1 MILTIERKE
10 IPTILVN
17 KKWIQRKKDTIS
29 AEYDERKVFS
39 YLKKRRRRKKKILKV
54 TRPLSLLPPK
64 NPHTQKKIKARPPRC
79 ISGFIMGN
87 NQKCRSKTVEHI
99 LFFPVLIWITK
110 KKRLYFTIHKF
121 GWDYSRILHSSS
133 LQSLQDHNGGH
144 GWKNRTNG
152 EARLYKLLTKIRKSS
167 TSLQFRLGWKTLEKK
182 NRQNIL
188 QQQPQKQITEWAA
201 SLHQQPCEKAASKA
215 QKTINRKKKLFTL
228 PKN

>member
-39 YLKKRRRRKKKILKV
+39 YLKKRRRRRKKKILKV

-182 NRQNIL
+182 
-188 QQQPQKQITEWAA
+188 PPKHITAA
-201 SLHQQPCEKAASKA
+201 AAEADHRVSSLVASAAL
-215 QKTINRKKKLFTL
+215 RKSSL
-228 PKN
+228 

>member
-1 MILTIERKE
+1 
-10 IPTILVN
+10 
-17 KKWIQRKKDTIS
+17 
-29 AEYDERKVFS
+29 
-39 YLKKRRRRKKKILKV
+39 
-54 TRPLSLLPPK
+54 
-64 NPHTQKKIKARPPRC
+64 
-79 ISGFIMGN
+79 MGN
-87 NQKCRSKTVEHI
+87 NQKCRSKTVKDI

-110 KKRLYFTIHKF
+110 KKILYFTIF
-121 GWDYSRILHSSS
+121 GWDYSRILHSSLHS
-133 LQSLQDHNGGH
+133 LRDHNGGH

-167 TSLQFRLGWKTLEKK
+167 TSLQFRLGWKTLEK

-215 QKTINRKKKLFTL
+215 QKKRSTEKKELFTL

>member
-1 MILTIERKE
+1 
-10 IPTILVN
+10 
-17 KKWIQRKKDTIS
+17 
-29 AEYDERKVFS
+29 
-39 YLKKRRRRKKKILKV
+39 
-54 TRPLSLLPPK
+54 
-64 NPHTQKKIKARPPRC
+64 
-79 ISGFIMGN
+79 MGN

-110 KKRLYFTIHKF
+110 KKETLLYYSYKF

-215 QKTINRKKKLFTL
+215 QKTINRKKNYLRYQKTKWRHTKRNYTL
-228 PKN
+228 CIARILYPAIIIDRNHVNFQNDRPKN

>member
-39 YLKKRRRRKKKILKV
+39 YLKKRRRRRKKKILKV

-99 LFFPVLIWITK
+99 LFFPVLIWSNK
-110 KKRLYFTIHKF
+110 KKRDFTLLFI
-121 GWDYSRILHSSS
+121 S
-133 LQSLQDHNGGH
+133 LVGTTHV
-144 GWKNRTNG
+144 
-152 EARLYKLLTKIRKSS
+152 SS
-167 TSLQFRLGWKTLEKK
+167 T
-182 NRQNIL
+182 
-188 QQQPQKQITEWAA
+188 A
-201 SLHQQPCEKAASKA
+201 AASKA
-215 QKTINRKKKLFTL
+215 CKITMEAMAGRIEQTARPGCTSYSLRSENHQLPSNSDWVEKHLKKKP
-228 PKN
+228 PKHITAAAAEADHRVSSLVASAALRKSSL